1 MKQVVFGGEISMS
14 VWTRSSWTVKLAL
27 GQMGLKFG
35 REFWARTDIWEASE
49 FRWCFKPED

>member
-1 MKQVVFGGEISMS
+1 MS
-14 VWTRSSWTVKLAL
+14 VWTRSSYTVKLAL